1 MLERDVINLNLNEKE
16 TLSGINNRF
25 ANYIEK
31 GLSFSNCDILLDGKK
46 INLIIERITISIFS
60 PESIPVC
67 KLY

>member
-31 GLSFSNCDILLDGKK
+31 GLSFFNCDILLDGKK
-46 INLIIERITISIFS
+46 INLIIERITILIFS
-60 PESIPVC
+60 PENISVC